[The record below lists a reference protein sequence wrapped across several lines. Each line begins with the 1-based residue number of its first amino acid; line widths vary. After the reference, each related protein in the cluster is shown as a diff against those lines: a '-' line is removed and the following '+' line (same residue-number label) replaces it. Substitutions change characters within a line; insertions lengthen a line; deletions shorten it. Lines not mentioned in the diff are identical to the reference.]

1 MPQDTPNTTDVP
13 PVRPLTLAEVE
24 TLVAEEETVECGA
37 NCEQPLDDCDCCAE
51 CSQTA
56 DDCDCTSC
64 EQCGDRIREGN
75 GYCCQ
80 HYCSSRCADRDDH
93 RHYDCGCI
101 GDCDTG
107 SCEDCNRCSNCVS
120 LSCQDC
126 NRCENCCDCEQE
138 NDGPIESYSSK
149 NYPQANPINPP
160 YTPFLYLGVELEV
173 ECSRDDVRGEVAQQ
187 IYDRHNDTLL
197 LKEDGSLQNGFE
209 LVTGKLSLEKHQAY
223 WPQIAK
229 DTIAAGARSWKHK
242 STGLHVHL
250 SRNWFSP
257 LTIGKLTVFINSPA
271 TRSQIVKLAG
281 RECPSYAALNAK
293 KLTCHYSDCRYEAV
307 NLSNPKTIEIRI
319 FKGTL
324 NATHILANIEFC
336 HAAAYWCAQVS
347 MSDIESWA
355 SFFSYVKKQGKQY
368 KHLMQ
373 FFGAQSTTTEGEN

>member
-1 MPQDTPNTTDVP
+1 MPQDAQETTDIP
-13 PVRPLTLAEVE
+13 PVVPTETTEEAEEVE
-24 TLVAEEETVECGA
+24 TCTECD
-37 NCEQPLDDCDCCAE
+37 QPLDDCDCCSE

-56 DDCDCTSC
+56 DDCDCTEC
-64 EQCGDRIREGN
+64 ERCGDRIREGN
-75 GYCCQ
+75 GYCCA
-80 HYCSSRCADRDDH
+80 HYCSLRCAERNDH
-93 RHYDCGCI
+93 FHYACGCTS
-101 GDCDTG
+101 GESQNSCQSCNHCSDCVD
-107 SCEDCNRCSNCVS
+107 

-126 NRCENCCDCEQE
+126 NRCENCCDCEQA
-138 NDGPIESYSSK
+138 DKGPIESYNSK
-149 NYPQANPINPP
+149 NYPPSNPLKPP
-160 YTPFLYLGVELEV
+160 YAPFLYLGVELEV
-173 ECSRDDVRGEVAQQ
+173 ECSHDDVVGKVAQQ

-229 DTIAAGARSWKHK
+229 DTISAGARSWKHK

-281 RECPSYAALNAK
+281 RECPSYAALKAK
-293 KLTCHYSDCRYEAV
+293 KLTCNYSDCRYEAV
-307 NLSNPKTIEIRI
+307 NLSNHKTIEIRI

-324 NATHILANIEFC
+324 NAGHILANIEFC
-336 HAAAYWCAQVS
+336 HASAYWCAQVS
-347 MSDIESWA
+347 MSDIESWE

-368 KHLMQ
+368 KHLIQ